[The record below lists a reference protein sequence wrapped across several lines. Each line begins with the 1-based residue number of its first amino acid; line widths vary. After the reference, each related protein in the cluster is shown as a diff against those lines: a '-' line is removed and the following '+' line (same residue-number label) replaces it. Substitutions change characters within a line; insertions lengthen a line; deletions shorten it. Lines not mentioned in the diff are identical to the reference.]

1 MDNRGRMKDRVN
13 QYDLLEEM
21 LNTVKQDIQSVKDN
35 IVHQEKQ
42 NDKHFTDLN
51 GEGNRIKEI
60 LKESIPRE
68 VFDRTMDSLRI
79 RIAAV
84 EAALIKAEGRHQLV
98 QYIPW
103 VLTAISLIFMYLMWR
118 K

>member
-1 MDNRGRMKDRVN
+1 MKDNVN

-21 LNTVKQDIQSVKDN
+21 LNTVRQDVQGVKDN

-68 VFDRTMDSLRI
+68 VFDREINSIRA
-79 RIAAV
+79 RIAVV
-84 EAALIKAEGRHQLV
+84 EAAQIKADGRHQLV

-103 VLTAISLIFMYLMWR
+103 LLTAISLIFMYLMW
-118 K
+118 KKP

>member
-1 MDNRGRMKDRVN
+1 MKDKVN

-21 LNTVKQDIQSVKDN
+21 LNTVRQDVQWVRDN
-35 IVHQEKQ
+35 IAHQEKE
-42 NDKHFTDLN
+42 NERRLDALN

-68 VFDRTMDSLRI
+68 VFDRTVESLRT

-84 EAALIKAEGRHQLV
+84 EAAMIKAEGRHQLL

-103 VLTAISLIFMYLMWR
+103 VLTVISLVFMYLMY
-118 K
+118 KK